1 MKTIKTTITL
11 VILFGSIA
19 LSFGQG
25 FPVQTGSSTSTNIF
39 TPVPTS
45 GTLLIDY
52 NFFAIPDTMDVYY
65 DNTDIFSSG
74 ITSGTGQFDISYGPG
89 PSTSITIIM
98 DQAYDPGPGDLWEYV
113 VTEVPEPNSL
123 SVFGL
128 GFSVFAMW
136 VARKKQ
142 KAVQDHAA

>member
-1 MKTIKTTITL
+1 MKTIKTTIAL
-11 VILFGSIA
+11 VILFGSAA

-25 FPVQTGSSTSTNIF
+25 FPVQTGTSPATNIF

-52 NFFAIPDTMDVYY
+52 DFFGIPDTMDVYY

-74 ITSGTGQFDISYGPG
+74 ITTGSGQFDIPYGPG
-89 PSTSITIIM
+89 PATSITIIM
-98 DQAYDPGPGDLWEYV
+98 NQAFDPGPGDLWEYT
-113 VTEVPEPNSL
+113 VTVVPEPNSL
-123 SVFGL
+123 SVVGL

-142 KAVQDHAA
+142 KMVQDRAA